1 MLRHRT
7 MVAGLVPSRTCGT
20 RGSWRS
26 SVMNVRGPRRGVRVA
41 LSFLVEGQQRHIHC
55 LDDLL
60 LNPRDSKNPFVTAK
74 SQQNQLS
81 ESAQGFMD
89 LPQRGGA
96 FVNTPCCPPLIGQ
109 GPTAYL
115 SGAGFQPC
123 LEKADP
129 PLHACPRKV
138 VVVKL
143 PRTSSGIRLRQRCS
157 VAREL
162 RAASAMVPWIVMG
175 RGVMQMGW
183 LLDGLLDVRTK
194 RIRNAHL

>member
-1 MLRHRT
+1 
-7 MVAGLVPSRTCGT
+7 
-20 RGSWRS
+20 
-26 SVMNVRGPRRGVRVA
+26 MNGRGPRRGVRVVV
-41 LSFLVEGQQRHIHC
+41 SFLVEGQQRHVRR

-60 LNPRDSKNPFVTAK
+60 LNPRNSKNPTK
-74 SQQNQLS
+74 LS
-81 ESAQGFMD
+81 AAESAREFMD

-96 FVNTPCCPPLIGQ
+96 LVNTPRCPPLIGQ

-115 SGAGFQPC
+115 SGAGFRPC

-129 PLHACPRKV
+129 PLRACSRKV

-143 PRTSSGIRLRQRCS
+143 PRTSSGIRLRQRCA
-157 VAREL
+157 VAREP

-183 LLDGLLDVRTK
+183 LLDGLLDVIT
-194 RIRNAHL
+194 